1 MVVDSVYVGDWV
13 RLRVALDEWQREVG
27 DLERMPEDF
36 VQ

>member
-27 DLERMPEDF
+27 GLERMPEDF